1 MPQQFSMR
9 RDHNNPSVS
18 GEIAAVIITV
28 TCDWDG
34 LDYPVAGP
42 HNPGADRH
50 FRFHRGLQAIQ
61 YFNRHFGGR
70 IPLTHFICPV
80 YFTRSLRLTGYYA
93 PRISE
98 LVAHSNCEVGLHL
111 HGWMSLVQACGLT
124 PADPVQ
130 DPELPDW
137 GTQGENRLGLSVPY
151 VDDAGLARL
160 DYGHGVPL
168 GVYPQDEI
176 VQLAQAGRGLLLAN
190 QIIAS
195 AEACRSFRCGGWLA
209 NDAVLA
215 ALQNTQPAFQYEA
228 SAVDAAFFP
237 AGSGALAD
245 WLRQLWGS
253 RRQSAQTFLSNQLF
267 LAAYPQG
274 LAIHTHS
281 NAVTEAQPRLIQ
293 NLLEI
298 PDTALLADYVEAG
311 FMVDQVARAR
321 AAVAQQ
327 ESDVYVSLGFHLE
340 SGGDPRFGKV
350 FGHLERVIEA
360 LDEIE
365 RRYGGAIHYLTIAE
379 AGRRWHAT
387 RGRNLGAYERP
398 GDKKL
403 SPAKK

>member
-1 MPQQFSMR
+1 MTT
-9 RDHNNPSVS
+9 DHNHRRLSA
-18 GEIAAVIITV
+18 ETAAVIITV

-50 FRFHRGLQAIQ
+50 FRFNRGLQALQ
-61 YFNRHFGGR
+61 HFNRHFGGR

-80 YFTRSLRLTGYYA
+80 YFTRGRRLTEYYA
-93 PRISE
+93 PRIAE
-98 LVAHSNCEVGLHL
+98 LIAHSHCEVGLHL

-130 DPELPDW
+130 DTALPDW
-137 GTQGENRLGLSVPY
+137 GAQGENRLGLSVPY
-151 VDDAGLARL
+151 VDEAGALRL

-168 GVYPQDEI
+168 GVYSQDEI

-190 QIIAS
+190 QILPN
-195 AEACRSFRCGGWLA
+195 AEACLSFRCGGWLA

-228 SAVDAAFFP
+228 SAVDAALFP
-237 AGSGALAD
+237 AGSGTLAD

-253 RRQSAQTFLSNQLF
+253 RRPSAQSFLSNQLF
-267 LAAYPQG
+267 LAAYPRG
-274 LAIHTHS
+274 LAIHTHG
-281 NAVTEAQPRLIQ
+281 NEVTEAQPRLIQ

-298 PDTALLADYVEAG
+298 PDTALLADYVGAG
-311 FMVDQVARAR
+311 FMVDQVARAV
-321 AAVAQQ
+321 AAAAQQ
-327 ESDVYVSLGFHLE
+327 NIGVHVSLGFHLE

-365 RRYGGAIHYLTIAE
+365 RRYAGAIRYLTIAE
-379 AGRRWHAT
+379 AGRRWRAFGELDKAGT
-387 RGRNLGAYERP
+387 PASGLG
-398 GDKKL
+398 
-403 SPAKK
+403 